1 MDTKHILVAI
11 DYVSKWIEAVPTT
24 NADSKSVCK
33 LLKHTIFPSF
43 GIPRVVISDG
53 GAHFNNAQLEKLFK
67 KYGVH
72 NHRVTTPYHPQA
84 NGQVG
89 LSNREIK

>member
-1 MDTKHILVAI
+1 LVV

-24 NADSKSVCK
+24 NAGSKSMRK
-33 LLKHTIFPSF
+33 MLKQIIFPRF
-43 GIPRVVISDG
+43 RIPRVVISDG
-53 GAHFNNAQLEKLFK
+53 GANFNNTQLERLFK

-72 NHRVTTPYHPQA
+72 NHTVTTPYHPQA
-84 NGQVG
+84 NGQVE